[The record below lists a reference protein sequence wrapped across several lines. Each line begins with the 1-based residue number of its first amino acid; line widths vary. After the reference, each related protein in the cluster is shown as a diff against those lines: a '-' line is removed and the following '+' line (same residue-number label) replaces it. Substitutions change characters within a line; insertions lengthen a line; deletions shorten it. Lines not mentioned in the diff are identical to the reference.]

1 MQRKLDGYK
10 GPLCNS
16 QIAIGMNA
24 ALKNA
29 VRLAKDARLLL
40 DAERFPSA
48 VSLATLSIEEAG
60 KTSILRGMIFA
71 KSEQD
76 LKVEW
81 RRYRSHTSKNLQ
93 WILPELAAAG
103 ARSLDDMRPLF
114 DEGSDHPHLLDQL
127 KQLGFYTDCLGGKA
141 HWSIPE
147 DVIDSALARTLVKTA
162 ELLSSTSPVTERE
175 IELWVEHLGPF
186 WKKSDQQMKHALIS
200 WYRCMQEEGLK
211 DVGPNKMEQFI
222 HEGLTN

>member
-1 MQRKLDGYK
+1 MTF
-10 GPLCNS
+10 S
-16 QIAIGMNA
+16 
-24 ALKNA
+24 
-29 VRLAKDARLLL
+29 
-40 DAERFPSA
+40 
-48 VSLATLSIEEAG
+48 
-60 KTSILRGMIFA
+60 

-81 RRYRSHTSKNLQ
+81 RRYRTHTSKNLQ
-93 WILPELAAAG
+93 WILPKLAAAG

-114 DEGSDHPHLLDQL
+114 DDGSDHPHLLDEL

-147 DVIDSALARTLVKTA
+147 DIIDSALARRLVNTA
-162 ELLSSTSPVTERE
+162 ELLSSTSSVTERE
-175 IELWVEHLGPF
+175 IELWVEHLGPV
-186 WKKSDQQMKHALIS
+186 WKKSDRQTKHALIS
-200 WYRCMQEEGLK
+200 WYRSMQEEGLK